1 MTSTTDLART
11 ARHKPEPQFEDATT
25 KPRVH
30 RRGTLEYVAW
40 AICVLVA
47 IGVTRTLV
55 TNENYQWDVVA
66 QYLTAPSIVR
76 GLFLTVVLT
85 FAAMF
90 FGSVLGVVI
99 AVLRVS
105 PLRPLRIL
113 AGAYLT
119 FFRGT
124 PVLVQ
129 LIFWFNIAAL
139 YPELAIGIPFTDVSQ
154 DIDVNRLISAT
165 TAAVLGLSLNQA
177 AYQAEIVRGGFASVD
192 KGQVEAADAL
202 GMSRV
207 TKLRRIII
215 PQAMPTIVP
224 ATGNQFIGMF
234 KETSLVSV
242 LGVAELLQSVQLVYA
257 RTYQTIPLLLVASV
271 WYLVMTVLLSYPQ
284 SMIEKKF
291 SRTRARVSNEP
302 APASSQIALMG
313 DAK

>member
-1 MTSTTDLART
+1 MTSTTEPTRT
-11 ARHKPEPQFEDATT
+11 DRHKPDGHEDAAT

-40 AICVLVA
+40 AVCVLVT

-66 QYLTAPSIVR
+66 QYLTAPSIIR
-76 GLFLTVVLT
+76 GLVLTVVLT

-105 PLRPLRIL
+105 PLRPVRIL

-139 YPELAIGIPFTDVSQ
+139 YPELAIGIPFTDISQ

-192 KGQVEAADAL
+192 KGQIEAADAL
-202 GMSRV
+202 GMSRL
-207 TKLRRIII
+207 TKLRRITI

-257 RTYQTIPLLLVASV
+257 RTYQTIPLLLVACV

-284 SMIEKKF
+284 SLIEKRF
-291 SRTRARVSNEP
+291 SRTRARVGNDP
-302 APASSQIALMG
+302 VPSQIGLIG

>member
-1 MTSTTDLART
+1 MTSTTEPIRSD
-11 ARHKPEPQFEDATT
+11 RHKRDGMHEDPTT
-25 KPRVH
+25 KPRVQ
-30 RRGTLEYVAW
+30 RRGVFEYVTW
-40 AICVLVA
+40 AVCVLVA
-47 IGVTRTLV
+47 IGVTRTLIV
-55 TNENYQWDVVA
+55 NENYQWDVVA
-66 QYLTAPSIVR
+66 QYITAPSILR
-76 GLFLTVVLT
+76 GLFLTIVLT
-85 FAAMF
+85 FLVMF
-90 FGSVLGVVI
+90 FGSVLGVII

-139 YPELAIGIPFTDVSQ
+139 YPELAIGIPFTDISQ
-154 DIDVNRLISAT
+154 DIDVNRLISAM

-192 KGQVEAADAL
+192 KGQTEAAEAL
-202 GMSRV
+202 GMSRL
-207 TKLRRIII
+207 TILRRITI

-257 RTYQTIPLLLVASV
+257 RTYQTIPLLLVACI

-291 SRTRARVSNEP
+291 SHTRARVNNDP
-302 APASSQIALMG
+302 APPQIALMG